1 MKDTAKKIVQ
11 TLVDNGHVALF
22 AGGCV
27 RDMILG
33 LDPKDIDI
41 ATSATPDEV
50 ELLFKRTIP
59 VGKSF
64 GVIVVLLDGEEFEVA
79 SFRSDGNYSD
89 GRRPD
94 SIVFSTPEE
103 DAKRRDLTI
112 NGMFF
117 NPLTS
122 EIIDFVGGRK
132 DLEDGIIRFIG
143 NPQER
148 IDEDRLRILRAIR
161 FAAKFNFIFDRESV
175 YTIQKNAR
183 RINDV
188 SVERIKDELDKMLML
203 KDPSLAIKLLLA
215 YGVLDY
221 ILPEVCELWNCQ
233 QSPRYHSEGNV
244 GNHTMLVLEEARKL
258 TSDITI
264 LWAALLHDIGKPSTT
279 TLDEKGNFRCFGHD
293 SVGADMACI
302 VMNRMKASTEEKTM
316 VCSMIEDH
324 MKIGFTKDMKKST
337 IRRFVAQPNFDKL
350 MVLYKADCLGCVPLE
365 EVLKNKILIAYDF
378 LVDFIS
384 KPENVR
390 TLPEPLVNG
399 RDLIDC
405 GMKPGPLFKKILRD
419 IMDLQ
424 LEGKITTKEEGFMVI
439 SDMLAEE
446 VGVSL

>member
-1 MKDTAKKIVQ
+1 MENTAKKIVQ
-11 TLVDNGHVALF
+11 TLVDAGHTALF

-33 LDPKDIDI
+33 LEPKDIDI
-41 ATSATPDEV
+41 ATSATPDQV

-59 VGKSF
+59 VGKQF
-64 GVIVVLLDGEEFEVA
+64 GVIVVLLDGFEFEVA
-79 SFRSDGNYSD
+79 SFRNDGNYTD

-94 SIVFSTPEE
+94 GITFSTPEE

-117 NPLTS
+117 NPLND
-122 EIIDFVGGRK
+122 EIIDFVGGRE
-132 DLEDGIIRFIG
+132 DLEKGIIRFIG

-161 FAAKFNFIFDRESV
+161 FTAKFNFTFD
-175 YTIQKNAR
+175 QKTSNAIYNNAE
-183 RINDV
+183 RIKDV
-188 SVERIKDELDKMLML
+188 SAERIKDELDKIL
-203 KDPSLAIKLLLA
+203 KLDNPSVGILLLGG
-215 YGVLDY
+215 YRILDY
-221 ILPEVCELWNCQ
+221 ILPEVKALWGCN

-244 GNHTMLVLEEARKL
+244 GNHTILVLEEARKM

-293 SVGADMACI
+293 EVGAEMANVI
-302 VMNRMKASTEEKTM
+302 MTRMKSSTEEKVM
-316 VCSMIEDH
+316 VCSMIADH

-337 IRRFVAQPNFDKL
+337 IRRFVAQPNFEKL
-350 MVLYKADCLGCVPLE
+350 MVLYKADCLGCVPSE

-378 LVDFIS
+378 LVDFVS

-390 TLPEPLVNG
+390 VLPEPLVNG
-399 RDLIDC
+399 RTLIDL
-405 GMKPGPLFKKILRD
+405 GLKPGPLFKKILRD

-424 LEGKITTKEEGFMVI
+424 LEGKITTKEEGFVVI
-439 SDMLAEE
+439 SDMLSEYL
-446 VGVSL
+446 GICP